1 MKKICYWSPHISH
14 VATIKNVINS
24 AISIKKFAKKE
35 TNVKI
40 FDVVGEWMEFKEIL
54 DFNNIELLR
63 LSNLR
68 LTKFLPITGFVKS
81 RFIYFLIFFLKI
93 NQLKN
98 ILKKEKPD
106 FLIIHLITVVPLFLL
121 IFFKFQ
127 TKFILRISGLPKYTI
142 FRKFL
147 WKIISKKIFS
157 VTCPSEQTKN
167 DLIKLKIFPKEKLKI
182 LYDPILNIN
191 KISERIKEKNKY
203 NDKIYFINIGRLTR
217 QKNQILLIK
226 AFSQLLKK
234 KKDLNL
240 YIAGDGEEKMNLER
254 YIQFNSLEKN
264 IFLLG
269 HVENVYPIIR
279 DSLALISSS
288 LWEDPGAA
296 MIETAYCNKIVI
308 SSNCP
313 NGPEEFLKNGKG
325 GFLFKNNDALDL
337 ENKINDFLNEIEG
350 AKFKRTVISK
360 KNSKM
365 YSLFRHYLE
374 LNKILFQKI

>member
-81 RFIYFLIFFLKI
+81 RFIYFFIFFLKI

-106 FLIIHLITVVPLFLL
+106 FLIIHLITIVPLFLL

-147 WKIISKKIFS
+147 WKIISKKIYL

-191 KISERIKEKNKY
+191 KISEQIKEKNKY

-240 YIAGDGEEKMNLER
+240 YIAGDGEEKINLER
-254 YIQFNSLEKN
+254 YIQSNSLEKN

-288 LWEDPGAA
+288 LWEDPGAV

-313 NGPEEFLKNGKG
+313 NGPEEFLKKGKG

-337 ENKINDFLNEIEG
+337 ENKINDFLNEIEN

>member
-68 LTKFLPITGFVKS
+68 LAKFLPITGFVKS

-106 FLIIHLITVVPLFLL
+106 FLIIHLITIVPLFLL

-147 WKIISKKIFS
+147 WKIISKKIYL

-191 KISERIKEKNKY
+191 KISEQIKEKNKY
-203 NDKIYFINIGRLTR
+203 NDKIYFINIGRLTK

-234 KKDLNL
+234 KR
-240 YIAGDGEEKMNLER
+240 I
-254 YIQFNSLEKN
+254 
-264 IFLLG
+264 
-269 HVENVYPIIR
+269 
-279 DSLALISSS
+279 
-288 LWEDPGAA
+288 
-296 MIETAYCNKIVI
+296 
-308 SSNCP
+308 
-313 NGPEEFLKNGKG
+313 
-325 GFLFKNNDALDL
+325 
-337 ENKINDFLNEIEG
+337 
-350 AKFKRTVISK
+350 
-360 KNSKM
+360 
-365 YSLFRHYLE
+365 
-374 LNKILFQKI
+374 

>member
-24 AISIKKFAKKE
+24 AISIKKFAKKPI
-35 TNVKI
+35 NVKI
-40 FDVVGEWMEFKEIL
+40 FDVFGEWTEFKEVL
-54 DFNNIELLR
+54 DLNNIELVKFT
-63 LSNLR
+63 NLR

-81 RFIYFLIFFLKI
+81 RLIYFLIFFLKI

-98 ILKKEKPD
+98 LLIKEKPD

-147 WKIISKKIFS
+147 WKVISKKIFS

-167 DLIKLKIFPKEKLKI
+167 DLIKLNIFPKEKLKI
-182 LYDPILNIN
+182 LYDPVLNIK
-191 KISERIKEKNKY
+191 KISEQIKEKNKY

-226 AFSQLLKK
+226 AFSEILKK
-234 KKDLNL
+234 KKDLSL
-240 YIAGDGEEKMNLER
+240 YIVGDGEEKKNLAK
-254 YIQFNSLEKN
+254 YIQSNSLQKN

-269 HVENVYPIIR
+269 HVKNVYPIIK
-279 DSLALISSS
+279 DSLASISSS
-288 LWEDPGAA
+288 LWEDPGAV
-296 MIETAYCNKIVI
+296 MIESAYCNKIVI

-325 GFLFKNNDALDL
+325 GFLFKNNDVFDL
-337 ENKINDFLNEIEG
+337 ENKINDFLNEIES
-350 AKFKRTVISK
+350 AKFKRAVTSK

-374 LNKILFQKI
+374 LNKILFQ

>member
-337 ENKINDFLNEIEG
+337 ENKINDFLNEVEG

-365 YSLFRHYLE
+365 YSLFRHYQK
-374 LNKILFQKI
+374 LNKILL

>member
-1 MKKICYWSPHISH
+1 
-14 VATIKNVINS
+14 
-24 AISIKKFAKKE
+24 
-35 TNVKI
+35 
-40 FDVVGEWMEFKEIL
+40 
-54 DFNNIELLR
+54 
-63 LSNLR
+63 
-68 LTKFLPITGFVKS
+68 
-81 RFIYFLIFFLKI
+81 
-93 NQLKN
+93 
-98 ILKKEKPD
+98 
-106 FLIIHLITVVPLFLL
+106 
-121 IFFKFQ
+121 
-127 TKFILRISGLPKYTI
+127 
-142 FRKFL
+142 
-147 WKIISKKIFS
+147 
-157 VTCPSEQTKN
+157 
-167 DLIKLKIFPKEKLKI
+167 
-182 LYDPILNIN
+182 
-191 KISERIKEKNKY
+191 
-203 NDKIYFINIGRLTR
+203 
-217 QKNQILLIK
+217 
-226 AFSQLLKK
+226 
-234 KKDLNL
+234 
-240 YIAGDGEEKMNLER
+240 MNLER
-254 YIQFNSLEKN
+254 YIQSNSLEKN

-288 LWEDPGAA
+288 LWEDPGAV

>member
-40 FDVVGEWMEFKEIL
+40 FDVIGEWMGFKEIL

-147 WKIISKKIFS
+147 WKIISKKIFL

-167 DLIKLKIFPKEKLKI
+167 DLLKLKIFPKEKLKI
-182 LYDPILNIN
+182 LYDPILNIK
-191 KISERIKEKNKY
+191 KISGQIKEKNKY
-203 NDKIYFINIGRLTR
+203 NDKTYFINIGRLTR

-254 YIQFNSLEKN
+254 YIQSNSLEKN

-296 MIETAYCNKIVI
+296 MIETAYCNKIII

>member
-24 AISIKKFAKKE
+24 AISIKKFAKKQ

-40 FDVVGEWMEFKEIL
+40 FDVVGEWMQFKEIL

-93 NQLKN
+93 NKFKN
-98 ILKKEKPD
+98 IFKKEKPD

-167 DLIKLKIFPKEKLKI
+167 DLIKLNIFPKEKLKI
-182 LYDPILNIN
+182 LYDPVLNIK
-191 KISERIKEKNKY
+191 KISEQIKEKNKK
-203 NDKIYFINIGRLTR
+203 NDKKNFIKKRKLTR

-226 AFSQLLKK
+226 AFSEILKK
-234 KKDLNL
+234 KKDLSL
-240 YIAGDGEEKMNLER
+240 YIVGDGEEKMNLEK
-254 YIQFNSLEKN
+254 YIQSNSLQKN

-269 HVENVYPIIR
+269 HVENVYPIIK
-279 DSLALISSS
+279 DSLGLISSS
-288 LWEDPGAA
+288 LWEDPGAV
-296 MIETAYCNKIVI
+296 MIEAAYCNKIVI

-313 NGPEEFLKNGKG
+313 NGPEEFLKNGIG

-337 ENKINDFLNEIEG
+337 ENKINDFLNEIES

-374 LNKILFQKI
+374 LNKILFQ

>member
-40 FDVVGEWMEFKEIL
+40 LDVVGEWMEFKEIL

-93 NQLKN
+93 SQLKN

-147 WKIISKKIFS
+147 WKIISNKIFS

-191 KISERIKEKNKY
+191 KISEQIKEKNKY

-254 YIQFNSLEKN
+254 YIQSNSLEKN

-288 LWEDPGAA
+288 LWEDPGAT

-350 AKFKRTVISK
+350 AKFKRTVILK

>member
-1 MKKICYWSPHISH
+1 MKKICYWSPHISN

-54 DFNNIELLR
+54 DFNNIEILR

-81 RFIYFLIFFLKI
+81 RFIYFLIFFSKI

-147 WKIISKKIFS
+147 WKIISKKIFL

-167 DLIKLKIFPKEKLKI
+167 DLLKLKIFPKEKLKI
-182 LYDPILNIN
+182 LYDPILNIK
-191 KISERIKEKNKY
+191 KISGQIKEKNKY
-203 NDKIYFINIGRLTR
+203 NDKTYFINIGRLTR

-240 YIAGDGEEKMNLER
+240 YIAGDGEEKVNLER
-254 YIQFNSLEKN
+254 YIQSKSLEKN

-350 AKFKRTVISK
+350 TKFKRTVISK

-365 YSLFRHYLE
+365 YSLFRHYQK
-374 LNKILFQKI
+374 LNKILV

>member
-191 KISERIKEKNKY
+191 KISEQIKEKNKY

-325 GFLFKNNDALDL
+325 GYLFKNNDALDL